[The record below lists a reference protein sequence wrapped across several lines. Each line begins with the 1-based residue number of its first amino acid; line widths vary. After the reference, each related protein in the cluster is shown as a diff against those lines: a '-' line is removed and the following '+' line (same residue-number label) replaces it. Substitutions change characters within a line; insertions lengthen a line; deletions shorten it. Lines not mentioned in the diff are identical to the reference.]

1 MPLHVAGREKEL
13 DIIEDVLEAITLP
26 RKKGRLPESPLFPL
40 KIVGPRGTGKTT
52 LLIKAGGRAEQLGV
66 YVVQEASLNLLA
78 MTNRLMLGLAEKEKA
93 TKNLQQR
100 ISQLS
105 SRSASMDLNQ
115 HEVRGLILEEALLA
129 LLRNQPVLLSLDEV
143 MHYEL
148 EELEILLRTCQKLIS
163 NNHPLAVIMAGT
175 PQLEQH
181 LEQVEPSFIERISN
195 IYINTLSDTA
205 TQEALAK
212 PFEMRGA
219 KLLLPALRQMIKLTD
234 NYPFFIQIVGREV
247 WNAMRAAGKREA
259 SLAEVDSAKKEIDRD
274 ITSFHRLVYSKVCNT
289 GLLGPANRVMKF
301 LTKNDGKLPRLE
313 ILSVLTGKKMK
324 VYGQEQIDIFNQLV
338 DRGLIWETEGKFSA
352 GMPSF
357 FHYCKK
363 LEKDAKKIKR

>member
-1 MPLHVAGREKEL
+1 
-13 DIIEDVLEAITLP
+13 
-26 RKKGRLPESPLFPL
+26 
-40 KIVGPRGTGKTT
+40 
-52 LLIKAGGRAEQLGV
+52 
-66 YVVQEASLNLLA
+66 
-78 MTNRLMLGLAEKEKA
+78 
-93 TKNLQQR
+93 
-100 ISQLS
+100 
-105 SRSASMDLNQ
+105 MDLNQ

-129 LLRNQPVLLSLDEV
+129 VLRNQPVLLSLDEV

-148 EELEILLRTCQKLIS
+148 VELEILLRTCQKLIS

-205 TQEALAK
+205 TQEALTK

-219 KLLLPALRQMIKLTD
+219 KLSLPALRQMVKLTD

-259 SLAEVDSAKKEIDRD
+259 GLAEVDSAKKEIDGD

-324 VYGQEQIDIFNQLV
+324 VYGKEQIDIFNQLV

-352 GMPSF
+352 GIPSF
-357 FHYCKK
+357 FDYCKQM
-363 LEKDAKKIKR
+363 EKNAKKIKR